1 VIAAARIGKLH
12 ISISHCRSFAVA
24 YVVAESGG

>member
-1 VIAAARIGKLH
+1 MAAACIGKLH

-24 YVVAESGG
+24 HVIAEGNG